1 VTGQRFP
8 RSRLLLRV
16 YLYGLLLLGLAGG
29 ASFMVGRFVFTPAVE
44 VPARPATAWIA
55 WHLLDIVADS
65 ERLQREL
72 YDLKKRARVEMTLY
86 EPDGRVI
93 ATNATTVPPPL
104 SELELRQ
111 LSGHGTQFGPG
122 SGAVALRDPAG
133 KLMRY
138 ARAGYP
144 APEVPLSTGMAQLAA
159 ALAVL
164 AVLSIP
170 LARSITAPLEKLGT
184 LTRAFG
190 AGDLSA
196 RSGLQSADEIGD
208 LARAFD
214 DMADRVISL
223 RKAEKELLANV
234 SHELRTPLA
243 RIRMAL
249 ELVREGDTR
258 RAAGYLTDIEEDLVE
273 LERML
278 DDITTAA
285 RLDLSRGT
293 DGDPL
298 PPLRKKRLSA
308 RELVDAAHARFQ
320 KRLPLRLLVCR
331 VASSAPEVEADP
343 NLLRRALDNLL
354 DNAAKF
360 SDPDT
365 AIELE
370 ARRGDDGA
378 LLLTVKDHGIG
389 IHRAELER
397 IFEPFYRTDRSRA
410 RTTGGVG
417 LGLALARR
425 IASAHGGSIA
435 VESEP
440 ENGSQFFVSIPAAP
454 SDQPPSPRPPAE
466 APSERGRANG

>member
-1 VTGQRFP
+1 
-8 RSRLLLRV
+8 
-16 YLYGLLLLGLAGG
+16 
-29 ASFMVGRFVFTPAVE
+29 
-44 VPARPATAWIA
+44 
-55 WHLLDIVADS
+55 
-65 ERLQREL
+65 
-72 YDLKKRARVEMTLY
+72 
-86 EPDGRVI
+86 
-93 ATNATTVPPPL
+93 
-104 SELELRQ
+104 
-111 LSGHGTQFGPG
+111 
-122 SGAVALRDPAG
+122 VALRDPAG
-133 KLMRY
+133 KLLRY

-196 RSGLQSADEIGD
+196 RSGLQSGDEIGD

-273 LERML
+273 LERMM

-298 PPLRKKRLSA
+298 PPLRKKRLSGQ
-308 RELVDAAHARFQ
+308 ELVDAARARFQ
-320 KRLPLRLLVCR
+320 KRLPERKLVCR
-331 VASSAPEVEADP
+331 VATSAPEVEADP
-343 NLLRRALDNLL
+343 NLLRRALDNVL

-365 AIELE
+365 TIELE
-370 ARRGDDGA
+370 AQEGDDGA
-378 LLLTVKDHGIG
+378 LVLAVKDRGIG
-389 IHRAELER
+389 IHGAELER

-440 ENGSQFFVSIPAAP
+440 ENGSRFFVSIPAAP
-454 SDQPPSPRPPAE
+454 RETPARSQPLAE
-466 APSERGRANG
+466 APSQPDRADG